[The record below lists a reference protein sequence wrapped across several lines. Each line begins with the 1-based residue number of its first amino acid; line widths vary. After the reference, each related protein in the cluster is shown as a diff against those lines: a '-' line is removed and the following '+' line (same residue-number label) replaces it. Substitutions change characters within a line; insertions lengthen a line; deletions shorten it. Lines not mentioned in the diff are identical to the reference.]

1 MIQGI
6 ATLLV
11 SDDWHATPPRGV
23 AVVPVSSSIMVQM
36 YNLDHRQLAGGMLSG
51 PRFFSDSDA

>member
-11 SDDWHATPPRGV
+11 SNDWHATPPRGV
-23 AVVPVSSSIMVQM
+23 AVVPVSNSVMVQM
-36 YNLDHRQLAGGMLSG
+36 CDSDHRRLAGGMRSG
-51 PRFFSDSDA
+51 PSFFSDSDA